1 MTEQD
6 MSTTTTS
13 TITTDVDVDVDV
25 DVVIVGAGFAGMYQL
40 VRARRA
46 GLRAVVL
53 ETGDDVGG
61 TWYWNRY
68 PGARCD
74 ILTVDYS
81 YSWDPDL
88 QDEWI
93 WSERYATQ
101 PEILSYAQFV
111 ADKHDLRSDIRF
123 NTRVTSAAWNDDTS
137 RWTIHTDNGDDVSA
151 RHYVMATGCLSMPKV
166 PDIEGTDRFAGE
178 VYFTSTW
185 PHDGVDFTGKR
196 VAVIGTGSS
205 AVQSIPLIAA
215 EADQLTVFQRTP
227 NFSIPARNGPISDDR
242 MAAFRADPVTYR
254 AEARLSA
261 AGVPR
266 EIPLEGALMVSD
278 EERLAR
284 YDAMWEAGELL
295 GVTGT
300 FNDTLANA
308 ESNETLRAFIHDKIR
323 STVDD
328 PDVAEALCPTN
339 HYVGTKRA
347 CLDSNYYETYNLPHV
362 RLVDLRTNP
371 ISTITET
378 GLVTSDPDGGNGGD
392 VGGDES
398 FEFDAIVFA
407 TGFDAMTGAIVG
419 VDITGRDGVTL
430 KEKWAN
436 GPVTYLG
443 LMTAG
448 FPNLYMIT
456 GPGSPSVLS
465 NMMVSIEQHVDW
477 IADTMIHLRDHGHDT
492 IEPTELAET
501 KWAEHNNEFAGLT
514 LMPTAN
520 SWYMGVNVPG
530 KPQVFLPYPGGVG
543 RYRATCDEVIRR
555 DYLGFALD
563 GPTGRSVNDGI
574 IRALKPDVQVMLE
587 MMAELELPPLET
599 MGVEGARGF
608 MEASGAA
615 MPPGPEV
622 GEIVDGTLPGAD
634 GSMLEY
640 RLYRPTTEG
649 PHPLVA
655 YFHGGGW
662 VLGSATSDDPLCRYL
677 CVNSNSIIVSVNYR
691 HAPEARF
698 PAAVDDGL
706 AAANWIADHAEE
718 LGGIAGQLAVV
729 GWSAGANVAAV
740 TAQQAK
746 LAGAPAISGQVLL
759 NPVTDGTTERPSHTD
774 NADGYA
780 LTMGV
785 MNWFWD
791 HYCDP
796 ADRSDPK
803 ASPLLAND
811 LSGLPQ
817 ALVITCEFDP
827 LRDEGNAYADA
838 LAAAGVA
845 VQHLQCPGQ
854 THTAIPAVD
863 AMVTSEYAREAMADA
878 LRSFSGVTANA

>member
-1 MTEQD
+1 MPMTE
-6 MSTTTTS
+6 SNTTA
-13 TITTDVDVDVDV
+13 DVDTVIVDM
-25 DVVIVGAGFAGMYQL
+25 VIVGAGFAGMYQL

-46 GLRAVVL
+46 GLSAVVL
-53 ETGDDVGG
+53 EAADDVGG

-74 ILTVDYS
+74 ILSVDYS

-88 QDEWI
+88 QQEWQ
-93 WSERYATQ
+93 WSERYAAQ
-101 PEILSYAQFV
+101 PEILRYAQFV
-111 ADKHDLRSDIRF
+111 ADKHDLRRDMRF
-123 NTRVTSAAWNDDTS
+123 NTRVVSAQWNDDTH

-151 RHYVMATGCLSMPKV
+151 QHYVMATGCLSMPKV
-166 PDIEGTDRFAGE
+166 PDIEGTDRFTGE

-215 EADQLTVFQRTP
+215 QAEQLTVFQRTP
-227 NFSIPARNGPISDDR
+227 NFSIPARNGPISDER
-242 MAAFRADPVTYR
+242 MAAFRSDPDAYR

-266 EIPLEGALMVSD
+266 ETPLEGALMVSD
-278 EERLAR
+278 EERTAR
-284 YDAMWEAGELL
+284 YEAMWEAGELL

-300 FNDTLANA
+300 FSDTLADAESNDTL
-308 ESNETLRAFIHDKIR
+308 RQFIHDKIR
-323 STVDD
+323 GIVDD

-347 CLDSNYYETYNLPHV
+347 CLDTNYYETYNLPHV
-362 RLVDLRTNP
+362 RLVDLRKDP
-371 ISTITET
+371 ITTITET
-378 GLVTSDPDGGNGGD
+378 GIDTAG
-392 VGGDES
+392 ES

-419 VDITGRDGVTL
+419 VDITGRNGLTL
-430 KEKWAN
+430 KEKWAD

-443 LMTAG
+443 LMTEG

-477 IADTMIHLRDHGHDT
+477 IADTIDHLRANDLDT

-501 KWAEHNNEFAGLT
+501 KWVEHSNAFADLT

-543 RYRATCDEVIRR
+543 RYRVTCDEAVERG
-555 DYLGFALD
+555 YLGFELD
-563 GPTGRSVNDGI
+563 GPAGRTVNNGI
-574 IRALKPDVQVMLE
+574 IRPLAPDVQVMLE
-587 MMAELELPPLET
+587 TMAELELPPLET
-599 MGVEGARGF
+599 MGVEGARQF
-608 MEASGAA
+608 METSGAM
-615 MPPGPEV
+615 MPPGPDV
-622 GEIVDGTLPGAD
+622 GEVVDGTLPGAD
-634 GSMLEY
+634 GTPLEY
-640 RLYRPTTEG
+640 RLYRPASDG
-649 PHPLVA
+649 PHPVTV

-677 CVNSNSIIVSVNYR
+677 CVHSNSIVVSVNYR

-698 PAAVDDGL
+698 PAAADDGL
-706 AAANWIADHAEE
+706 AAATWIAEHADE
-718 LGGIAGQLAVV
+718 LGGITGPIAVA

-740 TAQQAK
+740 TAQQAE
-746 LAGAPAISGQVLL
+746 LAGGPSISGQVLL
-759 NPVTDGTTERPSHTD
+759 CPVTDGTTDRPSYTD
-774 NADGYA
+774 NAEGLG
-780 LTMGV
+780 LTASLMD
-785 MNWFWD
+785 WFWD
-791 HYCDP
+791 QYCDR
-796 ADRSDPK
+796 ADRADPK
-803 ASPLLAND
+803 ASPLLADD
-811 LSGLPQ
+811 LSGLPP
-817 ALVITCEFDP
+817 ALVVTCEFDP
-827 LRDEGNAYADA
+827 LRDQGDAYADA
-838 LAAAGVA
+838 LAAAGVD

-854 THTAIPAVD
+854 IHTAIPAVD
-863 AMVTSEYAREAMADA
+863 AMVTSEYARAAMAEK
-878 LRSFSGVTANA
+878 LRSFRGAGVSSPA

>member
-1 MTEQD
+1 MTEHE
-6 MSTTTTS
+6 MSSTT
-13 TITTDVDVDVDV
+13 DV

-46 GLRAVVL
+46 GLSAVVV
-53 ETGDDVGG
+53 ETADDVGG

-81 YSWDPDL
+81 YSWDPEL
-88 QDEWI
+88 QQEWA
-93 WSERYATQ
+93 WSERYAAQ
-101 PEILSYAQFV
+101 PEILRYAQFV
-111 ADKHDLRSDIRF
+111 ADKHDLRRDIRF
-123 NTRVTSAAWNDDTS
+123 NTRVVSASWNDGTS
-137 RWTIHTDNGDDVSA
+137 RWAIHTDTGNDLTCQ
-151 RHYVMATGCLSMPKV
+151 HYIMATGCLSMPKV

-215 EADQLTVFQRTP
+215 EAAQLTVFQRTP
-227 NFSIPARNGPISDDR
+227 NFSIPARNGPVSDER
-242 MAAFRADPVTYR
+242 MAAFRTNPDAYR

-278 EERLAR
+278 EERTAR
-284 YDAMWEAGELL
+284 YEAMWEAGELL

-308 ESNETLRAFIHDKIR
+308 ESNDTLRAFIHDKIR
-323 STVDD
+323 GTVHD
-328 PDVAEALCPTN
+328 PEVAEALCPTN

-347 CLDSNYYETYNLPHV
+347 CLDTNYYETYNLAHV
-362 RLVDLRTNP
+362 RLVDLRKHP

-378 GLVTSDPDGGNGGD
+378 GLDTSGPGAG
-392 VGGDES
+392 ES

-407 TGFDAMTGAIVG
+407 TGFDAMTGAIVS
-419 VDITGRDGVTL
+419 VDITGRNDVTL
-430 KEKWAN
+430 KDKWAD

-443 LMTAG
+443 LMTSG

-465 NMMVSIEQHVDW
+465 NMMMSIEQHVDW
-477 IADTMIHLRDHGHDT
+477 IADAMIHLRDHDIDS

-501 KWAEHNNEFAGLT
+501 TWVEHSNEFADLT

-543 RYRATCDEVIRR
+543 RYRAACDEAVARG
-555 DYLGFALD
+555 YLGFALD
-563 GPTGRSVNDGI
+563 GPEGRTVNDGI
-574 IRALKPDVQVMLE
+574 LRPLAPDVQVMLE
-587 MMAELELPPLET
+587 MMAELALPPLET

-608 MEASGAA
+608 MDASGAM

-634 GSMLEY
+634 GTPLEF
-640 RLYRPTTEG
+640 RLYRPATDG
-649 PHPLVA
+649 PHPIVA
-655 YFHGGGW
+655 YYHGGGW

-698 PAAVDDGL
+698 PAAADDGL
-706 AAANWIADHAEE
+706 AAANWIVDHADE
-718 LGGIAGQLAVV
+718 LGGVRGQLAVA

-746 LAGAPAISGQVLL
+746 LAGAPKISGQVLL
-759 NPVTDGTTERPSHTD
+759 NPVTDGTTVRASHTD

-780 LTMGV
+780 LTMAV

-791 HYCDP
+791 QYCDP
-796 ADRSDPK
+796 ADRSNPK
-803 ASPLLAND
+803 ASPLLADD
-811 LSGLPQ
+811 LSGLPP

-838 LAAAGVA
+838 LDAAGVA

-854 THTAIPAVD
+854 IHTAIPAVD
-863 AMVTSEYAREAMADA
+863 AMVTSEYARAAMAEA
-878 LRSFSGVTANA
+878 LAGFARDTSSVLSA

>member
-6 MSTTTTS
+6 MTTTSSATTTT
-13 TITTDVDVDVDV
+13 DV

-46 GLRAVVL
+46 GLQAVVL
-53 ETGDDVGG
+53 EAADDVGG

-74 ILTVDYS
+74 ILSVDYS

-88 QDEWI
+88 QQEWI
-93 WSERYATQ
+93 WSERYSAQ

-111 ADKHDLRSDIRF
+111 ADKHDLRSDMRF
-123 NTRVTSAAWNDDTS
+123 NTRVTSVAWNHGTS
-137 RWTIHTDNGDDVSA
+137 RWTIHTDNGADVSA
-151 RHYVMATGCLSMPKV
+151 RHFVMATGCLSMPKV

-185 PHDGVDFTGKR
+185 PHGGVDFTGKR

-215 EADQLTVFQRTP
+215 EAEQLTVFQRTP

-242 MAAFRADPVTYR
+242 MAAFRADPDAYR

-266 EIPLEGALMVSD
+266 EIPLEGALMVSA

-308 ESNETLRAFIHDKIR
+308 ESNETLREFIHDKIR
-323 STVDD
+323 STVHD

-347 CLDSNYYETYNLPHV
+347 CLDTNYYETYNLPHV
-362 RLVDLRTNP
+362 RLVDLRKDP
-371 ISTITET
+371 IDSVTET
-378 GLVTSDPDGGNGGD
+378 GLNTAS
-392 VGGDES
+392 ES

-430 KEKWAN
+430 EQKWAN

-477 IADTMIHLRDHGHDT
+477 IADTMIHLRDHGFDT

-501 KWAEHNNEFAGLT
+501 KWVEHSNEFADLT

-543 RYRATCDEVIRR
+543 RYRVTCDEAVERG
-555 DYLGFALD
+555 YLGFALD
-563 GPTGRSVNDGI
+563 GPAGRTVNDGI
-574 IRALKPDVQVMLE
+574 IRPLAPDVQVMLE
-587 MMAELELPPLET
+587 MMAEMQLPPLET

-608 MEASGAA
+608 MEASGAM

-640 RLYRPTTEG
+640 RLYRPATEG

-655 YFHGGGW
+655 YYHGGGW

-698 PAAVDDGL
+698 PAAADDGL
-706 AAANWIADHAEE
+706 ASANWIFDHAEA
-718 LGGIAGQLAVV
+718 LGGIPGRLTVA

-746 LAGAPAISGQVLL
+746 LAGAPTISGQVLL

-791 HYCDP
+791 HYCDS
-796 ADRSDPK
+796 ADRADPK
-803 ASPLLAND
+803 ASPLLADD
-811 LSGLPQ
+811 LSGLPP

-827 LRDEGNAYADA
+827 LRDEGNAYAAA

-878 LRSFSGVTANA
+878 LRSFSGATANA